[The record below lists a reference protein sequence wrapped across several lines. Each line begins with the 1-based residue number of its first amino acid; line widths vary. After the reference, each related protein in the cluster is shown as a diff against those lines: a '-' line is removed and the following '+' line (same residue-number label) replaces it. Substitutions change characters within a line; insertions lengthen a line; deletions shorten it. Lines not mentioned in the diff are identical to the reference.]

1 MAPNLVNSAEAPA
14 MSQAFT
20 KAMARNIFYGG
31 SVFFFL
37 LFLALTFDTH
47 NAWETRDNR
56 AAINAS
62 VSAGK
67 ALWEE
72 NNCVGCHSLLG
83 EGAYFA
89 PELGNA
95 FQRLGGK
102 EGIKGFIM
110 SRPKDGIPG
119 RRSMPQFNFTPEEL
133 DAIADFLEY
142 VSGINT
148 ANWPPN
154 IQG

>member
-1 MAPNLVNSAEAPA
+1 

-31 SVFFFL
+31 SAFFFL

-47 NAWETRDNR
+47 TAFPERDNR
-56 AAINAS
+56 GAITES
-62 VSAGK
+62 VAHGK
-67 ALWEE
+67 LLWEE

-89 PELGNA
+89 PELGNVTL
-95 FQRLGGK
+95 RYGK
-102 EGIKGFIM
+102 EGVKAFIM
-110 SRPKDGIPG
+110 SRPKEGIEG
-119 RRSMPQFNFTPEEL
+119 RRSMPQFDFTEEEL
-133 DAIADFLEY
+133 QALADFLEY

>member
-1 MAPNLVNSAEAPA
+1 

-37 LFLALTFDTH
+37 LFLALTFDSEATFP
-47 NAWETRDNR
+47 ERDNR
-56 AAINAS
+56 QNITES
-62 VSAGK
+62 VAMGK
-67 ALWEE
+67 RLWEE
-72 NNCVGCHSLLG
+72 NNCIGCHTLLG

-95 FQRLGGK
+95 YKRLGGR
-102 EGIKGFIM
+102 EGIMAFIM
-110 SRPKDGIPG
+110 SRPKDGVPG
-119 RRSMPQFNFTPEEL
+119 RRSMPQFNFTQEEL
-133 DAIADFLEY
+133 EALADFLKY
-142 VSGINT
+142 VSEINT
-148 ANWPPN
+148 ADWPPN

>member
-1 MAPNLVNSAEAPA
+1 

-20 KAMARNIFYGG
+20 KVMARNIFYGG
-31 SVFFFL
+31 SVFFIL
-37 LFLALTFDTH
+37 LFLGLTFDTH
-47 NAWETRDNR
+47 TAWPERDNHENLTETV
-56 AAINAS
+56 AH
-62 VSAGK
+62 GK
-67 ALWEE
+67 QLWEE
-72 NNCVGCHSLLG
+72 NNCIGCHSLLG
-83 EGAYFA
+83 EGAYYA

-102 EGIKGFIM
+102 DGIKGFIL

-119 RRSMPQFNFTPEEL
+119 RRSMPQFNFSPEEL
-133 DAIADFLEY
+133 EAIASFLEY

>member
-1 MAPNLVNSAEAPA
+1 

-31 SVFFFL
+31 SVFFML

-47 NAWETRDNR
+47 LELPERDNR
-56 AAINAS
+56 ENLTES
-62 VSAGK
+62 VARGK
-67 ALWEE
+67 HLWEV

-89 PELGNA
+89 PELGNVVH
-95 FQRLGGK
+95 RLGGK
-102 EGIKGFIM
+102 EGIKAFIM
-110 SRPKDGIPG
+110 SRPKEGIPG
-119 RRSMPQFNFTPEEL
+119 RRSMPQYDFTAEEL

-142 VSGINT
+142 ASGINT
-148 ANWPPN
+148 AGWPPN

>member
-1 MAPNLVNSAEAPA
+1 

-31 SVFFFL
+31 SVFFLL

-47 NAWETRDNR
+47 SALPERDNR
-56 AAINAS
+56 QNLTETVAL
-62 VSAGK
+62 GK
-67 ALWEE
+67 KLWEE
-72 NNCVGCHSLLG
+72 NNCIGCHTLLG

-89 PELGNA
+89 PELGNVYNRFGSTEA
-95 FQRLGGK
+95 
-102 EGIKGFIM
+102 IKGFIR
-110 SRPKDGIPG
+110 SRPKEGIPG
-119 RRSMPQFNFTPEEL
+119 RRSMPQFNLSEEEL
-133 DAIADFLEY
+133 NAVAEFLKYSSE
-142 VSGINT
+142 INT